1 MSRTIRTFFE
11 PLSNDTE
18 STIDLDEIESHHLL
32 KVLRLEEGDEIEA
45 LNGQGVIYKV
55 KIEKII
61 KKSVRLAVLDKRLV
75 PRPEPF
81 FQMGISL
88 LKGNRWED
96 MIRPLTELGVGR
108 LIPLLTDRTEA
119 KLKDSNVLSKIQ
131 KWEKIA
137 REACK
142 QSGNAWMPLF
152 DTPKRFSTYL
162 EKMDDKDAVLFG
174 SLSPFAKKCEDISLG
189 RVSTITVFI
198 GPEGGWS
205 QGEENL
211 ASESGFSFFTLGN
224 NTLRVETTALSGL
237 AVARERFI
245 V

>member
-1 MSRTIRTFFE
+1 
-11 PLSNDTE
+11 
-18 STIDLDEIESHHLL
+18 
-32 KVLRLEEGDEIEA
+32 
-45 LNGQGVIYKV
+45 
-55 KIEKII
+55 
-61 KKSVRLAVLDKRLV
+61 
-75 PRPEPF
+75 
-81 FQMGISL
+81 
-88 LKGNRWED
+88 
-96 MIRPLTELGVGR
+96 VGR
-108 LIPLLTDRTEA
+108 LFPLLTDRTEA
-119 KLKDSNVLSKIQ
+119 KLRDSNVLSKIQ

-142 QSGNAWMPLF
+142 QSGNPWMPIF
-152 DTPKRFSTYL
+152 DTPKKFSTYV

-211 ASESGFSFFTLGN
+211 ASESGFSFFTLGK
-224 NTLRVETTALSGL
+224 NTLRVETAALSGL

>member
-1 MSRTIRTFFE
+1 MSRTIRTFFD
-11 PLSNDTE
+11 PLSNETE
-18 STIDLDEIESHHLL
+18 STIHLDEIESHHLL
-32 KVLRLEEGDEIEA
+32 KVLRLGEGDEIEA
-45 LNGQGVIYKV
+45 LNGQGDVYKV
-55 KIEKII
+55 KIENVA

-108 LIPLLTDRTEA
+108 LFPLLTDRTEA
-119 KLKDSNVLSKIQ
+119 KLRDSNVLSKIQ

-142 QSGNAWMPLF
+142 QSGNPWMPIF
-152 DTPKRFSTYL
+152 DTPKKFSTYV

-211 ASESGFSFFTLGN
+211 ASESGFSFFTLGK
-224 NTLRVETTALSGL
+224 NTLRVETAALSGL

>member
-32 KVLRLEEGDEIEA
+32 KVLRLGEGDEIEA

-55 KIEKII
+55 KIEKVV

-75 PRPEPF
+75 PRSEPF

-162 EKMDDKDAVLFG
+162 KKMDDRDAVLFG

-211 ASESGFSFFTLGN
+211 ASESGFSFFTLGK
-224 NTLRVETTALSGL
+224 NTLRVETAALSGL

>member
-1 MSRTIRTFFE
+1 MSRTIRTFFD
-11 PLSNDTE
+11 PLSNETE
-18 STIDLDEIESHHLL
+18 STIHLDEIESHHLL
-32 KVLRLEEGDEIEA
+32 KVLRLGEGDEIEA
-45 LNGQGVIYKV
+45 LNGQGDVYKV
-55 KIEKII
+55 KIENVA

-108 LIPLLTDRTEA
+108 LFPLLTDRTEA
-119 KLKDSNVLSKIQ
+119 KLRDCNVLSKIQ

-142 QSGNAWMPLF
+142 QSGNPWMPIF
-152 DTPKRFSTYL
+152 DTPKKFSTYV

-211 ASESGFSFFTLGN
+211 ASESGFSFFTLGK
-224 NTLRVETTALSGL
+224 NTLRVETAALSGL